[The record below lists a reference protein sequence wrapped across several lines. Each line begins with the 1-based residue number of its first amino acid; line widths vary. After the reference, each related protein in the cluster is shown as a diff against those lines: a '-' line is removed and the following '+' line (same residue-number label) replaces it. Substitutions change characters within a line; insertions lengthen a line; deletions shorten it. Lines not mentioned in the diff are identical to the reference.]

1 MLEDAHAIKK
11 TPEPATENKAAMVLK
26 VIVLLYTLVSIAVIW
41 LYLPTGDDL
50 PFHLQRLD
58 AIAKEFSLG
67 VSPGN
72 FPFRIYTVTLEGY
85 GYGSPLFYGDL
96 PLYPF
101 ALLAAAGLSTYRA
114 YQLFLSVIVVATL
127 ISLDVMIRE
136 VTRTR
141 RTIGYALGM
150 LICLLSTTF
159 YGEVLGSC
167 VGRAL
172 VWVFAPLAIA
182 GYHRIVFSKRK
193 GGIGLLVAGV
203 AGAFFSHP
211 LNCVLLLGFLVVILL
226 FTLRSV
232 DAEAVKKILAA
243 AGITAL
249 LCAWYVC
256 PMLEQMLSQKFF
268 VSAADAPNGKH
279 VLSDFTVTAFGLFVP
294 SGLRVSLLSRLGIDV
309 PFRLYKTGI
318 ASTLVVLACTFAH
331 RMRSEDKWG
340 SFNVGLIAVVGFGI
354 WFQTP
359 LFPHDA
365 LQGVIGVF
373 QFPWRVYVF
382 CEMSLGLIVASSF
395 ANGGSSGERGAGAA
409 KRNVAAWVIA
419 CSVIVTI
426 VISAGYDIRSDVS
439 RHTIEGS
446 AQPIAER
453 SPFTSMDVGSGEYIP
468 AALLRLSPRYATGEG
483 DNAWFDFESY
493 LKDRGTNAIA
503 ENRGASFGATH
514 DGRRT
519 VAAYSNLEN
528 GEKLEMPLLYYV
540 GYSAVDLNTG
550 ASLEV
555 SESDNGFVDVRTEAS
570 SGTIAVEYTGTLIQH
585 VTLAMSVITLVVL
598 IVTSCLRRK

>member
-11 TPEPATENKAAMVLK
+11 TPELATEDKAAMVLK
-26 VIVLLYTLVSIAVIW
+26 AIVLLYALVSIAVIW

-58 AIAKEFSLG
+58 AIAKELSLG
-67 VSPGN
+67 LAPGN

-226 FTLRSV
+226 FTIRSV

-294 SGLRVSLLSRLGIDV
+294 SGLRVSLLSRLGIDM
-309 PFRLYKTGI
+309 PLRLYKTGI

-331 RMRSEDKWG
+331 RIRSKDKWG

-382 CEMSLGLIVASSF
+382 CEMALGLIVASSF
-395 ANGGSSGERGAGAA
+395 ANGGTSGEPGAGAA
-409 KRNVAAWVIA
+409 RHNIAAWVIA
-419 CSVIVTI
+419 CSVIATI
-426 VISAGYDIRSDVS
+426 VVSAGYDIRSDVS
-439 RHTIEGS
+439 RHTINGS
-446 AQPIAER
+446 VQPIAER

-493 LKDRGTNAIA
+493 LEDRGTNAIA
-503 ENRGASFGATH
+503 ENGSAAFGATR

-519 VAAYSNLEN
+519 VVAYSNLGE

-540 GYSAVDLNTG
+540 GYSAVDLDTG
-550 ASLEV
+550 VSLEV
-555 SESDNGFVDVRTEAS
+555 SESNNGLVNVRTAAS
-570 SGTIAVEYTGTLIQH
+570 SGAIAVEYTGTSIQY
-585 VTLAMSVITLVVL
+585 VTLAISTITLVALTV
-598 IVTSCLRRK
+598 ISFLRKK

>member
-11 TPEPATENKAAMVLK
+11 TPELVTENKAAMVLK

-67 VSPGN
+67 VLPGN

-232 DAEAVKKILAA
+232 DAEAVKKILTA

-268 VSAADAPNGKH
+268 VSAADAPNGKR

-294 SGLRVSLLSRLGIDV
+294 SGLRVSLLSRLGIYV

-331 RMRSEDKWG
+331 RMRSKDKWG
-340 SFNVGLIAVVGFGI
+340 SLNVGLIAVVGFGI

-382 CEMSLGLIVASSF
+382 CEMALGLIVASSF

-439 RHTIEGS
+439 RHAIDGS
-446 AQPIAER
+446 VQPIAER

-493 LKDRGTNAIA
+493 LRDRGTNAIA
-503 ENRGASFGATH
+503 ENGGAAFEATR

-519 VAAYSNLEN
+519 VVAYSNLGE

-540 GYSAVDLNTG
+540 GYSAVDLGTG

-555 SESDNGFVDVRTEAS
+555 SESNNGLVNVRTAAS
-570 SGTIAVEYTGTLIQH
+570 SGAIAVEYTGTSIQY
-585 VTLAMSVITLVVL
+585 VTLAISTITLVVL
-598 IVTSCLRRK
+598 TVISFLRRK

>member
-11 TPEPATENKAAMVLK
+11 TPEQATENKAAMVLN

-211 LNCVLLLGFLVVILL
+211 LNCVLLLGFLVIILL

>member
-294 SGLRVSLLSRLGIDV
+294 SGLRVSLLSRLGIEV

-439 RHTIEGS
+439 RHTIDGFV
-446 AQPIAER
+446 QPIAER

-503 ENRGASFGATH
+503 ENGGAAFEATR

-519 VAAYSNLEN
+519 MVAYSGLEA

-550 ASLEV
+550 ALLEV
-555 SESDNGFVDVRTEAS
+555 SASGNGFVDVRTEAS
-570 SGTIAVEYTGTLIQH
+570 SGTIAVEYTGTLVQH
-585 VTLAMSVITLVVL
+585 VTLAISAITLAAL
-598 IVTSCLRRK
+598 IAACCLRRL

>member
-11 TPEPATENKAAMVLK
+11 TPELVTENKAAMVLK

-67 VSPGN
+67 VLPGN

-232 DAEAVKKILAA
+232 DAEAVKKILTA

-268 VSAADAPNGKH
+268 VSAADAPNGKR

-294 SGLRVSLLSRLGIDV
+294 SGLRVSLLSRLGIYV

-331 RMRSEDKWG
+331 RMRSKDKWG
-340 SFNVGLIAVVGFGI
+340 SLNVGLIAVVGFGI

-382 CEMSLGLIVASSF
+382 CEMALGLIVASSF

-439 RHTIEGS
+439 RHTIDGS
-446 AQPIAER
+446 VQPIAER

-493 LKDRGTNAIA
+493 LRDRGTNAIA
-503 ENRGASFGATH
+503 ENGGAAFEATR

-519 VAAYSNLEN
+519 VVAYSNLGE

-540 GYSAVDLNTG
+540 GYSAVDLGTG

-555 SESDNGFVDVRTEAS
+555 SESNNGLVNVRTAAS
-570 SGTIAVEYTGTLIQH
+570 SGAIAVEYTGTSIQY
-585 VTLAMSVITLVVL
+585 VTLAISTITLVVL
-598 IVTSCLRRK
+598 TVISFLRRK

>member
-26 VIVLLYTLVSIAVIW
+26 VIVLLYSLVSIAVIW

-58 AIAKEFSLG
+58 AIAKEFTLG
-67 VSPGN
+67 VLPGN
-72 FPFRIYTVTLEGY
+72 FPFRIYAVTLEGY

-249 LCAWYVC
+249 FCAWYVC

-268 VSAADAPNGKH
+268 VSAADVPNGKH

-519 VAAYSNLEN
+519 VVAYSNLEN

-585 VTLAMSVITLVVL
+585 VTLAISVITLVVL